1 MNFDHIKRCLDLTE
15 RDFDAALDDRDICRA
30 LVLRIAAVARPE
42 TGAPKVLLLFARMAK
57 LGCYWLEGTLRV
69 ELMGDAETTTLE
81 VMTDSAGLRERVFAP
96 VALAVGLPEFAKAV
110 ARLPHMI
117 DPLEL
122 VASTKR
128 RMVFVAEID
137 EQESDETPA
146 IARESLYESTSPSQ
160 PPVTP
165 LTFSLRTPVD
175 SWAPQPATKPSSPPG
190 GRTEPAPPPSSTSLP
205 AEDGWD
211 DWGDLLSKK

>member
-1 MNFDHIKRCLDLTE
+1 
-15 RDFDAALDDRDICRA
+15 
-30 LVLRIAAVARPE
+30 
-42 TGAPKVLLLFARMAK
+42 MAK

-69 ELMGDAETTTLE
+69 ELMGDADTTTLE

-96 VALAVGLPEFAKAV
+96 VALSVGLQEFAKAV
-110 ARLPHMI
+110 TRLPHMI

-137 EQESDETPA
+137 EQESEETPA
-146 IARESLYESTSPSQ
+146 IARESLYDSMTPSQ
-160 PPVTP
+160 PPASP
-165 LTFSLRTPVD
+165 LTFSLKTPVD
-175 SWAPQPATKPSSPPG
+175 AWTPDAATRPSSPPGATKSSSPPG
-190 GRTEPAPPPSSTSLP
+190 GRTEPVPPPSHTSLP
-205 AEDGWD
+205 AEEAWD